1 MSSSEY
7 EIAIERA
14 SETKTRIEQFRDILK
29 HRAWQREMA
38 AAAGVSYWHLQPLRL
53 EECAHLFPLIYT
65 DEQYSQLLDDFPM
78 EPFEVYGLWGIF
90 AFPSPRESAEGGQQ
104 AMPASKK
111 AGEEDSSELESSE
124 QKSGDQELGEEEFGE
139 EKFDEEKFDEQ
150 ESDEEESGEQESV
163 SMKPEPSATPTGKK
177 QNKNKKAKKKVR
189 IEKEGGWVNL
199 GVAFKVLSAIA
210 RASVDERW
218 MLKPRPRRVPRKRG
232 RRRCKA
238 SRENRKT
245 SGIDAGTGI
254 S

>member
-1 MSSSEY
+1 MSSPEY

-14 SETKTRIEQFRDILK
+14 SETKTRIEQFRDMLE

-78 EPFEVYGLWGIF
+78 EAFEVYGLWGIY
-90 AFPSPRESAEGGQQ
+90 AFPSPCESAEGGQQ

-111 AGEEDSSELESSE
+111 AGEEDSSEQEYSE
-124 QKSGDQELGEEEFGE
+124 QKSGEH
-139 EKFDEEKFDEQ
+139 
-150 ESDEEESGEQESV
+150 ESDEEESGEQESL
-163 SMKPEPSATPTGKK
+163 SLKMEPSATPTGKK
-177 QNKNKKAKKKVR
+177 HFKNKKAKKKVR

-199 GVAFKVLSAIA
+199 EVAFKVLSAIA
-210 RASVDERW
+210 QASGDERW
-218 MLKPRPRRVPRKRG
+218 MSKPCPRRVPRKRG

-238 SRENRKT
+238 SRENRKCPEST
-245 SGIDAGTGI
+245 RGSGSRIIAG